1 MKIFVNSTII
11 IASSSQTDIDF
22 AKRNKLKEVKK

>member
-1 MKIFVNSTII
+1 MKIFVNSTTL

-22 AKRNKLKEVKK
+22 AKRNKLKEVEK